1 MKALHLSRLIS
12 ATRLSVDEHPE
23 KSWRIF
29 PSLPEVKLSFQLPQL
44 SGFPLKLVRFHLTF
58 QSNDNSSGD
67 RSSLQQKKWQQL
79 FRLDNQNVGEDIVQ
93 NSFLDALVLLFF
105 YSVSQ
110 MSLSADSRVFKS
122 QWQII
127 VLLHLNDSV
136 PSIFTASKKTHKIR
150 WRLEDNKEN

>member
-1 MKALHLSRLIS
+1 MKVLHLSRLIS

-23 KSWRIF
+23 KAEESFHHCRR
-29 PSLPEVKLSFQLPQL
+29 LSSVSSCHSF
-44 SGFPLKLVRFHLTF
+44 LVFL
-58 QSNDNSSGD
+58 
-67 RSSLQQKKWQQL
+67 SSLFDLISHFNQTITALVTGVASNKKSDKSF

-136 PSIFTASKKTHKIR
+136 PSIFTASKKTTKS
-150 WRLEDNKEN
+150 DGG